1 MVIDSELHDRGE
13 DTSRIAALSDSIF
26 GVALKLL
33 VLDLRITD
41 SIPVGSLSRMVLQLW
56 PKFFS
61 FAVTFAVVGIVWVS
75 HHRLLRHIV
84 RYNRT
89 LLGINLVLLALV
101 VLVPVPTS
109 LIGRFGPSRS
119 DVQTA
124 WILYSINAILIGL
137 SQFWLWRYALSHNM
151 VDKKVS
157 ARLASYLSTRILV
170 PPAVFLV
177 SIGVASAV
185 PQYAGTT
192 TLLILPG
199 MALVNA
205 RYGRRKAL

>member
-1 MVIDSELHDRGE
+1 M
-13 DTSRIAALSDSIF
+13 
-26 GVALKLL
+26 
-33 VLDLRITD
+33 
-41 SIPVGSLSRMVLQLW
+41 
-56 PKFFS
+56 
-61 FAVTFAVVGIVWVS
+61 TFAVVGIVWVS
-75 HHRLLRHIV
+75 HHRLLRQIV

-109 LIGRFGPSRS
+109 LISRFGPSRS
-119 DVQTA
+119 DSQAA
-124 WILYSINAILIGL
+124 WILYGINAILIGL
-137 SQFWLWRYALSHNM
+137 SQFWLWRYALSHDM

-170 PPAVFLV
+170 PPAVFLL
-177 SIGVASAV
+177 SIGVASAA

-199 MALVNA
+199 MALANA
-205 RYGRRKAL
+205 KYGRRKAL